1 MKKNQSRCGFD
12 AIKSIEHNRANIVTG
27 ASIKVRPIN
36 HPHRVPASL
45 ALIQF
50 LTGRAK

>member
-1 MKKNQSRCGFD
+1 MKFKPNRARFD
-12 AIKSIEHNRANIVTG
+12 AIKSVEHSRANIVTG
-27 ASIKVRPIN
+27 ASIKVRPART
-36 HPHRVPASL
+36 PDRVPATL